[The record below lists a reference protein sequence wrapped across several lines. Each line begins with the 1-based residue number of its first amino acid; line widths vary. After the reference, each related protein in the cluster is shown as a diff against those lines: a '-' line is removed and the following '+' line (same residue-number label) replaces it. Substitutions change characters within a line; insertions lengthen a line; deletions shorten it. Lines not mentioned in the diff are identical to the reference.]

1 MNKKQGL
8 YKILI
13 EGTNLVGKT
22 TLVQGIQDLFKKKDY
37 SVKTNKNALVKNN
50 FMDSA
55 IEMANKML
63 IYPSDSQLDSAELE
77 KIGGLFILSAL
88 IDRIYYEDDFDSK
101 SDISFLIQD
110 SYIQRSVAYHMAHN
124 SKCMYN
130 LYEQVLDKLIKFDIN
145 IYLETDLNSKK
156 NRLKQRDIIDRD
168 DREIIFQP
176 QIIKNYDK
184 WLEFLMEKESNYLKI
199 NTSNK
204 TPHEVINMA
213 VDYIIKKVEVI

>member
-22 TLVQGIQDLFKKKDY
+22 TLVQGLQDLFKNKGY

-63 IYPSDSQLDSAELE
+63 IYPSDSQLDSAKLE
-77 KIGGLFILSAL
+77 KIGGLFMLSAL
-88 IDRIYYEDDFDSK
+88 IDGTYYKDDFDSK

-124 SKCMYN
+124 SKCMYD
-130 LYEQVLDKLIKFDIN
+130 LYERVLDKLIKFDIN

-156 NRLKQRDIIDRD
+156 NRLKQRDINDRD
-168 DREIIFQP
+168 DMEIIFQP
-176 QIIKNYDK
+176 QIVKNQDK

-204 TPHEVINMA
+204 PPHEVINMA
-213 VDYIIKKVEVI
+213 IDYITKRIEVI